1 MAVVIR
7 VVYNNQ
13 DWQAPCETP
22 GQDSRCWRCLQPGLG
37 IERPDPSDKVCSG
50 DCWERRLRTEYRYG
64 CIPKGRTYGNRAQ
77 PGTKVFFVFRQPHG
91 KYTLWGKTTIR
102 SIDSEPVKEGQNYE
116 KGYAFAHFE
125 PFEPMPKEK
134 WVPNLSDKELVGSA
148 WRMGLHRYIDAGQEA
163 KLEQFI
169 AGLAPEKRTGD
180 SVATSVAGRMSIT
193 IDVAPTMYANLKNVA
208 TNEGRGIDEIVREAI
223 AEWLKGRK

>member
-1 MAVVIR
+1 
-7 VVYNNQ
+7 
-13 DWQAPCETP
+13 
-22 GQDSRCWRCLQPGLG
+22 
-37 IERPDPSDKVCSG
+37 
-50 DCWERRLRTEYRYG
+50 
-64 CIPKGRTYGNRAQ
+64 
-77 PGTKVFFVFRQPHG
+77 
-91 KYTLWGKTTIR
+91 
-102 SIDSEPVKEGQNYE
+102 
-116 KGYAFAHFE
+116 
-125 PFEPMPKEK
+125 MPKEK